1 MKKTAGPRI
10 WILTFVLVWLSH
22 RGGTLGPHEL
32 FPDLS
37 FPIYKMGEWTW
48 WSPRSLLYQR
58 FCDSVF
64 ITDHHFDIS
73 QRENVSKVLI
83 SSLYVFS
90 FSNQNFK
97 YSSWVVC
104 LPLKWSATSR
114 HRALFYGSGQSQ
126 VQVRGVVVT
135 LVTESPGGLV
145 NMGYQ
150 ASFPEFLEL
159 LMPLV

>member
-22 RGGTLGPHEL
+22 QPEVAPWDNTYSSWTFL
-32 FPDLS
+32 D
-37 FPIYKMGEWTW
+37 PIYKMGEWTG
-48 WSPRSLLYQR
+48 WSLRSLLYQR

-90 FSNQNFK
+90 FSRSEFQIF
-97 YSSWVVC
+97 
-104 LPLKWSATSR
+104 LL
-114 HRALFYGSGQSQ
+114 
-126 VQVRGVVVT
+126 
-135 LVTESPGGLV
+135 GGLFTTK
-145 NMGYQ
+145 MKCYQ
-150 ASFPEFLEL
+150 ETQGTFLWL
-159 LMPLV
+159 RSKSSSSQSGGCYTCDRITWRAC